1 MLIDDLGLKASEKG
15 SLDRCDT
22 ILGTFHLSLF
32 SVVSFLVRKSCLLLT
47 EQSHGLQRCRPKTTG
62 RSGNPTLKT
71 DSVVNSERATML
83 RILFNHGEL

>member
-47 EQSHGLQRCRPKTTG
+47 EQSHG
-62 RSGNPTLKT
+62 
-71 DSVVNSERATML
+71 
-83 RILFNHGEL
+83 